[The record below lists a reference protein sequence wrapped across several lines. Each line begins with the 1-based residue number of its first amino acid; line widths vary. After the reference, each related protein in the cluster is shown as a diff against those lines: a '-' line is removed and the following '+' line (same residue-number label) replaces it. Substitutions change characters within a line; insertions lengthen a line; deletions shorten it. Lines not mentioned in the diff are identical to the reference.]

1 MGEAK
6 KTNKDDFSMLWGIH
20 CLLLFFFYFFFSLGK
35 VAASRK
41 WRTRH
46 KTFIKELYTSLL
58 SHQSHFYSHLFL
70 LSRFYHRN
78 VYDWWCLSLSRFSTE
93 KFFLH
98 FYIVFLAK
106 KGASFAMDHLTTFTK
121 MCYFAFCLSQMV
133 PCVRLPHLTWKNSTS
148 FCQPPI

>member
-1 MGEAK
+1 MTFGMGEAK

-93 KFFLH
+93 KFFFVCISTLC
-98 FYIVFLAK
+98 FWLK
-106 KGASFAMDHLTTFTK
+106 KEHL
-121 MCYFAFCLSQMV
+121 L
-133 PCVRLPHLTWKNSTS
+133 PWIILPHLPKCAILHFAYHRW
-148 FCQPPI
+148 FRAWDYHI